1 MTAHAALGAS
11 SAYRWMACSGSVRE
25 IAALPHVLQDRT
37 SFYAAQG
44 TVAHGLLE
52 RAFNGEDIAG
62 LLGTVIKYQERGA
75 DFEIEVTQD
84 MIDAVLL
91 GHRVGLEEQARLPG
105 SSILIEE
112 RVFPLPDRPDMFGT
126 SDMIVAQ
133 PWGELVVVDYK
144 HGVGHVVEAEGNPQ
158 LMYYALGALVAAGGA
173 AEFAKVSIVI
183 VQPRAPHDQGRVR
196 RWELEPVSLVE
207 WADVLRAAAD
217 RTLDPQAPL
226 LAGDHCRFCAAKGR
240 CGAFRSMLNTEL
252 QGFLDREPLEDQR
265 IILPDASDAL
275 AIARAKKLIPAIDAW
290 IKSIEGMAQRLMESG
305 YHVPGFKVVR
315 RRSNRD
321 WTDETMAIER
331 LRARLLDEAVEAHD
345 EVDESVLYT
354 NPKLRSPAQLEA
366 EKALGGTKKEREEY
380 IAALVTKPPGGLA
393 VVPESDPRPAVE
405 IPRALEV
412 LDAGS
417 QGADLPTLPPSV
429 EVF

>member
-1 MTAHAALGAS
+1 VTAHASLGAS
-11 SAYRWMACSGSVRE
+11 SAYRWMACPGSPRE

-52 RAFNGEDIAG
+52 RAFAGEDIAA
-62 LLGTVIKYQERGA
+62 LLGTVIHYTERGA

-84 MIDAVLL
+84 MVDAVTI
-91 GHRVGLEEQARLPG
+91 GHQVGLEEQARLPG

-126 SDMIVAQ
+126 SDMIIAQ

-196 RWELEPVSLVE
+196 RWEIDPVSLVE
-207 WADVLRAAAD
+207 WSDVLRAAAD
-217 RTLDPQAPL
+217 RTLEPDAPI

-240 CGAFRSMLNTEL
+240 CGAFRSMINAEL
-252 QGFLDREPLEDQR
+252 QGYLDREPLEDQR

-290 IKSIEGMAQRLMESG
+290 IKSIEGMAQRLMEAG
-305 YHVPGFKVVR
+305 YTVAGYKMVR

-321 WTDETMAIER
+321 WTDDAMAVER
-331 LRARLLDEAVEAHD
+331 LRSRLLDEAVESHG

-354 NPKLRSPAQLEA
+354 TPKLRSPAQLEG
-366 EKALGGTKKEREEY
+366 EKALGGTKKEREAF

-393 VVPESDPRPAVE
+393 VVPESDPRDAVDIPRAVEILDAGPQSVDLLALPAVE
-405 IPRALEV
+405 I
-412 LDAGS
+412 
-417 QGADLPTLPPSV
+417 
-429 EVF
+429 F